1 LLLTVFS
8 AASVNGP
15 SPSNDNCSGEVVMA
29 DRVYSLVKGP
39 AGWVLFLDGARVG
52 GISGTK
58 EAAFEAVMVAASF
71 VVGIGGG
78 IQTNVPSDARM
89 RGTGKVD
96 RRAEEVSAFFK

>member
-1 LLLTVFS
+1 
-8 AASVNGP
+8 
-15 SPSNDNCSGEVVMA
+15 MA

-52 GISGTK
+52 GIYGTK

-71 VVGIGGG
+71 VVGVGDGVQI
-78 IQTNVPSDARM
+78 NVPSDDRTH
-89 RGTGKVD
+89 GTNKVD

>member
-1 LLLTVFS
+1 
-8 AASVNGP
+8 
-15 SPSNDNCSGEVVMA
+15 MA

-52 GISGTK
+52 GIYGTK

-71 VVGIGGG
+71 VVGVGDSVQI
-78 IQTNVPSDARM
+78 NVLSDARM
-89 RGTGKVD
+89 RGTDKVD